1 MPCYNNSTEFSEN
14 NYKSAFQCTFV
25 RDLGGLR
32 PVNKET
38 FGSVFLRAIPIIGII
53 TGIGRLYSALSTRDV
68 RDNPK
73 SKFYHIVLGILE
85 VLGLGIIHLIL
96 KTILSFLS
104 LLSLFLSCCC
114 LGCCCAIVARK
125 ISNKNN

>member
-1 MPCYNNSTEFSEN
+1 MPYYDSNLKFYQNNSNSI
-14 NYKSAFQCTFV
+14 FQCTFV

-85 VLGLGIIHLIL
+85 VLGH
-96 KTILSFLS
+96 
-104 LLSLFLSCCC
+104 
-114 LGCCCAIVARK
+114 
-125 ISNKNN
+125 